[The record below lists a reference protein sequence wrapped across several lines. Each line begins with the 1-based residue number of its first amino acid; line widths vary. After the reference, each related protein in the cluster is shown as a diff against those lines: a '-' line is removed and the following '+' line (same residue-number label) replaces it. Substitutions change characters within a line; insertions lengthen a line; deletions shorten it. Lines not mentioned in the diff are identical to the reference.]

1 MKDFAYQQDAVRDLT
16 QKVAGLLNEGG
27 SRRKVVF
34 EAPTGSGKTVMACH
48 TLASTVSYTHLTLP
62 TTSRV

>member
-16 QKVAGLLNEGG
+16 QKVVGLLNEGG

-34 EAPTGSGKTVMACH
+34 EYSTPRFSTGG
-48 TLASTVSYTHLTLP
+48 
-62 TTSRV
+62 